1 VYVFHLDVSE
11 DLVDVGDGVFNVFVD
26 VNLLLDV
33 GLIVLGRILV
43 LLVG

>member
-1 VYVFHLDVSE
+1 MDVSE